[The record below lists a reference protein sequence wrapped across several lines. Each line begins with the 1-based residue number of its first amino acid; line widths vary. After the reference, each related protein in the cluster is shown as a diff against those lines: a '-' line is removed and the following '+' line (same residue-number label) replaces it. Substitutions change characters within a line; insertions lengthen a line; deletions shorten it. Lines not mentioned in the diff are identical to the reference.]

1 MPDVKGALRPGAVT
15 LHRAVWS
22 PLLLLAL
29 SAAPVPAVETLSA
42 ALVEVSGPRARG
54 PGVVVGA
61 DGQVLTSV
69 RFVGLD
75 EASVVTGGE
84 SHGGEVL
91 AADARL
97 GVAVVKAGGGPWVA
111 AATRQREDCRKGER
125 LVALTRSGE
134 GATSTQLGT
143 VLRMG
148 TEARPFLQTDLRA
161 APGTPLFDARGR
173 LVAVLVDGRGRAL
186 PVSMVRRL
194 LAGGVTAP

>member
-1 MPDVKGALRPGAVT
+1 M
-15 LHRAVWS
+15 
-22 PLLLLAL
+22 
-29 SAAPVPAVETLSA
+29 ETLSA

-54 PGVVVGA
+54 AGVVVGA

-75 EASVVTGGE
+75 EASVTAGGE
-84 SHGGEVL
+84 KHRGEVL

-111 AATRQREDCRKGER
+111 AAARQRGDCKKGER
-125 LVALTRSGE
+125 LVAITRAATGKE
-134 GATSTQLGT
+134 GPVAQVVT
-143 VLRMG
+143 VLSLG
-148 TEARPFLQTDLRA
+148 TEARPFLHTDLRA

-186 PVSMVRRL
+186 PVSQVRRL
-194 LAGGVTAP
+194 LNRGETGP